1 MKLTGL
7 KISPIED
14 KNRNRVN
21 TLIKK
26 EWGSINVVSRG
37 KVHNVSELPGFIAF
51 IGEELVGIITF
62 KIYEGKQPDCEIV
75 TINSFKEQSGVGS
88 SLIQEVVRHASA
100 HACKRIWLITTNDNL
115 QALRFYQRRGFRIK
129 NIHIGAI
136 EKSREIKPE
145 IPLIGKN
152 GIPIR
157 DEIELE
163 LKLIG

>member
-1 MKLTGL
+1 MKVTGI
-7 KISPIED
+7 KITPIED
-14 KNRNRVN
+14 KNRERVN

-37 KVHNVSELPGFIAF
+37 KTHDVSELPGFIAYVD
-51 IGEELVGIITF
+51 EELAGIITF
-62 KIYEGKQPDCEIV
+62 KISDGIQPDCEIV
-75 TINSFKEQSGVGS
+75 TINSFKEKSGVGS
-88 SLIQEVVRHASA
+88 ALIQEVTRYASA
-100 HACKRIWLITTNDNL
+100 HACKRLWLITTNDNL

-129 NIHIGAI
+129 DIHVGAI

-145 IPLIGKN
+145 IPLIGRN
-152 GIPIR
+152 GILIR